1 MKKKLALLLAALL
14 LFGSAAC
21 GKTDTADDTQQEIQT
36 EFNLPKCGLS
46 YTIPDEW
53 VEMENTNLIPASYV
67 KVNGDI
73 YAKIQY
79 NYAPDENMEPL
90 NDAESTIAVEE
101 LMTPIVEMLV
111 VRTENLETDEVKE
124 EMDFFKSVE
133 KIGVKGDFQFFFLT
147 DYADGIDHFSAEAQA
162 TFPCRM
168 RKRCWMKQRKT
179 ANIST
184 SFPIPLMATLSPPLF
199 SMITI

>member
-1 MKKKLALLLAALL
+1 M
-14 LFGSAAC
+14 
-21 GKTDTADDTQQEIQT
+21 
-36 EFNLPKCGLS
+36 
-46 YTIPDEW
+46 
-53 VEMENTNLIPASYV
+53 
-67 KVNGDI
+67 NGDI

-133 KIGVKGDFQFFFLT
+133 KIGVKGDFCLLYTSNQ
-147 DYADGIDHFSAEAQA
+147 HAQPNIFRFA
-162 TFPCRM
+162 NF
-168 RKRCWMKQRKT
+168 RKPHLHER
-179 ANIST
+179 
-184 SFPIPLMATLSPPLF
+184 
-199 SMITI
+199 TILPQ